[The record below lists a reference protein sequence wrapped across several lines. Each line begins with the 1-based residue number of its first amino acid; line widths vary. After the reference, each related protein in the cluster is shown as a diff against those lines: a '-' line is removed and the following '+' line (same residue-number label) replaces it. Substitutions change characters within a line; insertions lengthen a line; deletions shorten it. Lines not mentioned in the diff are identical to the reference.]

1 MPSWAAM
8 IIIARDLVV
17 SSLRMVAS
25 AQGRVI
31 QAVFSGKL
39 KTTVH
44 VVCIVALLLNV
55 FPQNI
60 NMWLVWLMVIMS
72 AYSGADYML
81 KNIDVL
87 KEGVGQGGKK

>member
-1 MPSWAAM
+1 M
-8 IIIARDLVV
+8 
-17 SSLRMVAS
+17 
-25 AQGRVI
+25 
-31 QAVFSGKL
+31 
-39 KTTVH
+39 
-44 VVCIVALLLNV
+44 CIVALLLNV